1 VRSILFQ
8 AMRGLGLLKTLQEN
22 SMSNLVSE
30 TLDVAI
36 KTESPAKPKLGSKLL
51 KLNPETPE
59 LRERIR
65 AEAFD
70 YVRLIDRSRPLSKKE
85 LDVHGRAL
93 LEKMGL
99 DEGYLGFAMV
109 MLGNG
114 FWKEQFISIPFNKR
128 IFLLPH
134 CLKHVEACSA
144 HYDELGL
151 HCEDCG
157 ACAIGDFKIKA
168 EKLGYKIMVAE
179 GTPIVLKVIVSG
191 YIDGILGVACLNV
204 LEKAFEKVVQS
215 GVPAYAIPL
224 HSSNCKSTTVDND
237 WVLEVLE
244 TYHERPAVKTRT
256 YVPLLRAANDMF
268 GEDFPALL
276 PRLRSKQED
285 GRSVY
290 AADPVAGTEAIAY
303 DWLVKG
309 GKRFRPFI
317 TLAAYE
323 ALRGAPSTR
332 SDESGDGGM
341 IEAIPDSVRRV
352 AIAMEAFHKA
362 SLVHDDIEDDDAY
375 RYGHQTLHRRYGVS
389 TAINAGD
396 YLLGLGYRLIANAG
410 GDLPCEA
417 VAAILKR
424 LSEAHVKLAEG
435 QGAELLWRD
444 NKEKE
449 ISLQPIDALK
459 IYALKTA
466 PAFEA
471 ALYAGLRLAG
481 PAEKYEEMVTNF
493 SRNLGV
499 AFQIIN
505 DLKDWS
511 TDLQN
516 KRIIGQDAMAMRP
529 TLLLALAL
537 EAASPSNRE
546 ELISLLSNG
555 SRDERSA
562 SRVARI
568 YESCQVFEKARTL
581 IEKYRQRAEA
591 IADEVE
597 PEELRELLYFLVDT
611 ALAEESTEPEIAAN
625 LVVLN

>member
-1 VRSILFQ
+1 
-8 AMRGLGLLKTLQEN
+8 
-22 SMSNLVSE
+22 MSDLVSG
-30 TLDVAI
+30 TSDIALNLD
-36 KTESPAKPKLGSKLL
+36 SPVKPKLGSKLL
-51 KLNPETPE
+51 KLNPETPA

-65 AEAFD
+65 AEAFS
-70 YVRLIDRSRPLSKKE
+70 YVSSIDRSRPLSKKE
-85 LDVHGRAL
+85 LETHGRAL
-93 LEKMGL
+93 LQKLGL

-114 FWKEQFISIPFNKR
+114 FWKEQFISIPFDKR

-157 ACAIGDFKIKA
+157 ACAIGDFKVKA

-204 LEKAFEKVVQS
+204 LDKAFEKVVQS

-244 TYHERPAVKTRT
+244 TYQEKPAVKTRT

-268 GEDFPALL
+268 AEDFATLL
-276 PRLRSKQED
+276 PRARSKSINV
-285 GRSVY
+285 GSVHNG
-290 AADPVAGTEAIAY
+290 DPVAATEAIAY
-303 DWLVKG
+303 DWLARG

-317 TLAAYE
+317 TLAAYD
-323 ALRGAPSTR
+323 ALRGGT
-332 SDESGDGGM
+332 DDQT
-341 IEAIPDSVRRV
+341 PDSVRRV

-362 SLVHDDIEDDDAY
+362 SLVHDDVEDDDEY
-375 RYGHQTLHRRYGVS
+375 RYGQQTLHRRYGVS
-389 TAINAGD
+389 TAINVGD
-396 YLLGLGYRLIANAG
+396 YLLGLGYRLVANAG
-410 GDLPCEA
+410 DDLNSEV
-417 VAAILKR
+417 VASILRR

-449 ISLQPIDALK
+449 IALQPIDALK

-481 PAEKYEEMVTNF
+481 PIEKYEAMITNF

-505 DLKDWS
+505 DLKDWT

-516 KRIIGQDAMAMRP
+516 KRIIAQDALAMRP

-537 EAASPSNRE
+537 EAASASQGE
-546 ELISLLSNG
+546 ELINLIATEA
-555 SRDERSA
+555 RDEHSV

-568 YESCQVFEKARTL
+568 YESCQVFEKARAL
-581 IEKYRQRAEA
+581 VEKYRSRAEA

-597 PEELRELLYFLVDT
+597 PEGLRELLYFLIDT
-611 ALAEESTEPEIAAN
+611 ALADESSEPELAHHQN

>member
-1 VRSILFQ
+1 
-8 AMRGLGLLKTLQEN
+8 
-22 SMSNLVSE
+22 MSDLVSG
-30 TLDVAI
+30 TLDVAV
-36 KTESPAKPKLGSKLL
+36 KTESTVKPRLGSKLL

-65 AEAFD
+65 AEAFA
-70 YVRLIDRSRPLSKKE
+70 YVRAIDRSRPLSKRE
-85 LDVHGRAL
+85 LEAHGRTL
-93 LEKMGL
+93 LEKIGL

-114 FWKEQFISIPFNKR
+114 FWKEQFVSIPFDKR

-157 ACAIGDFKIKA
+157 ACAIGDFKVKA

-244 TYHERPAVKTRT
+244 TYQEKPAVQTRT
-256 YVPLLRAANDMF
+256 YVPLLRAANEMF
-268 GEDFPALL
+268 GRDLAELV
-276 PRLRSKQED
+276 PRVRSKERNGGTID
-285 GRSVY
+285 LG
-290 AADPVAGTEAIAY
+290 DPVAATEAIAY
-303 DWLVKG
+303 DWLAKG

-317 TLAAYE
+317 TLAAYQ
-323 ALRGAPSTR
+323 ALRGGVE
-332 SDESGDGGM
+332 DEVP
-341 IEAIPDSVRRV
+341 ASVRRV
-352 AIAMEAFHKA
+352 AIALEAFHKA
-362 SLVHDDIEDDDAY
+362 SLVHDDIEDNDEY
-375 RYGHQTLHRRYGVS
+375 RYGQRTLHRRYGVA
-389 TAINAGD
+389 TAINVGD
-396 YLLGLGYRLIANAG
+396 YLLGLGYRLVATAG
-410 GDLPCEA
+410 NDLPGDA

-424 LSEAHVKLAEG
+424 LAEAHVKLAEG

-444 NKEKE
+444 NRERE
-449 ISLQPIDALK
+449 IALQPLEALK

-471 ALYAGLRLAG
+471 ALHAGLRLAA
-481 PAEKYEEMVTNF
+481 PVEKYEEMITNF

-505 DLKDWS
+505 DLKDWT

-516 KRIIGQDAMAMRP
+516 KRIVAQDALAMRP

-537 EAASPSNRE
+537 EAASPSQRE
-546 ELISLLSNG
+546 ELVNLIVSE
-555 SRDERSA
+555 SRDEHSV

-568 YESCQVFEKARTL
+568 YESCRVFEKAGAL
-581 IEKYRQRAEA
+581 VEKYRSRAEA

-611 ALAEESTEPEIAAN
+611 ALADESTEPEIASGDRN
-625 LVVLN
+625 LVVIN

>member
-1 VRSILFQ
+1 
-8 AMRGLGLLKTLQEN
+8 
-22 SMSNLVSE
+22 
-30 TLDVAI
+30 
-36 KTESPAKPKLGSKLL
+36 
-51 KLNPETPE
+51 
-59 LRERIR
+59 
-65 AEAFD
+65 
-70 YVRLIDRSRPLSKKE
+70 
-85 LDVHGRAL
+85 
-93 LEKMGL
+93 
-99 DEGYLGFAMV
+99 
-109 MLGNG
+109 
-114 FWKEQFISIPFNKR
+114 
-128 IFLLPH
+128 
-134 CLKHVEACSA
+134 
-144 HYDELGL
+144 
-151 HCEDCG
+151 
-157 ACAIGDFKIKA
+157 
-168 EKLGYKIMVAE
+168 
-179 GTPIVLKVIVSG
+179 VLKVIVSG

-224 HSSNCKSTTVDND
+224 HSSNCKSTTVDNN

-244 TYHERPAVKTRT
+244 TYQEKPAVKTRT

-276 PRLRSKQED
+276 PRLRSKPQD
-285 GRSVY
+285 GGSVY

-323 ALRGAPSTR
+323 ALRGAPSAR
-332 SDESGDGGM
+332 SDESGDGRAS
-341 IEAIPDSVRRV
+341 EAVPDSVRRV
-352 AIAMEAFHKA
+352 AMAMEVFHKA
-362 SLVHDDIEDDDAY
+362 SLVHDDVEDDDEY

-396 YLLGLGYRLIANAG
+396 YLLGLGYRLIASAS

-444 NKEKE
+444 NKGEE
-449 ISLQPIDALK
+449 ISLQPIEALK

-481 PAEKYEEMVTNF
+481 PVEKYEEMVTNF

-516 KRIIGQDAMAMRP
+516 KRIVGQDVMAMRP

-537 EAASPSNRE
+537 EAASPSQRE
-546 ELISLLSNG
+546 ELISLISNG

-562 SRVARI
+562 SRVASI
-568 YESCQVFEKARTL
+568 YESCGVFERARTL

-611 ALAEESTEPEIAAN
+611 ALAEESTEPEIASN
-625 LVVLN
+625 LIVLN

>member
-1 VRSILFQ
+1 
-8 AMRGLGLLKTLQEN
+8 
-22 SMSNLVSE
+22 MSNLVS
-30 TLDVAI
+30 TMVDVDVAV
-36 KTESPAKPKLGSKLL
+36 KTDSSAKPKLGSKLL

-65 AEAFD
+65 AEAFQF
-70 YVRLIDRSRPLSKKE
+70 VRTIDRSRPLSKKE
-85 LDVHGRAL
+85 LEVHALAL

-99 DEGYLGFAMV
+99 DKGYLGFAMV

-114 FWKEQFISIPFNKR
+114 FWKEQFVSIPFEKR
-128 IFLLPH
+128 ILLLPH

-144 HYDELGL
+144 HYDEFGL

-157 ACAIGDFKIKA
+157 ACSIGDFKIKA

-191 YIDGILGVACLNV
+191 YIDGILGIACLNV

-224 HSSNCKSTTVDND
+224 HSSNCKSTTVDNE
-237 WVLEVLE
+237 WVMEVLE
-244 TYHERPAVKTRT
+244 TYQEQPAVKTRS

-268 GEDFPALL
+268 GDDFPALL
-276 PRLRSKQED
+276 PKLRGKPQNGASD
-285 GRSVY
+285 YSR
-290 AADPVAGTEAIAY
+290 DPVAGTEAIAY
-303 DWLVKG
+303 DWLAKG

-317 TLAAYE
+317 TLAAYDALQE
-323 ALRGAPSTR
+323 ALPTQLGEPVDDQTIAL
-332 SDESGDGGM
+332 
-341 IEAIPDSVRRV
+341 PDSVRRV
-352 AIAMEAFHKA
+352 AMAMEAFHKA
-362 SLVHDDIEDDDAY
+362 SLVHDDIEDNDEY
-375 RYGHQTLHRRYGVS
+375 RYGHLTLHRRHGVS
-389 TAINAGD
+389 TAINVGD
-396 YLLGLGYRLIANAG
+396 YLLGLGYRMIANEG
-410 GDLPCEA
+410 GNLPCEA

-424 LSEAHVKLAEG
+424 LSEAHVKLSEG

-444 NKEKE
+444 DARKEVA
-449 ISLQPIDALK
+449 LQPIEALK

-481 PAEKYEEMVTNF
+481 PMEKYEEMVPNF
-493 SRNLGV
+493 SRHLGV
-499 AFQIIN
+499 AFQIVN

-516 KRIIGQDAMAMRP
+516 KRIIGQDALAMRP

-537 EAASPSNRE
+537 ESASPAQRE
-546 ELISLLSNG
+546 ELISLISGAAKN
-555 SRDERSA
+555 ERSVQ
-562 SRVARI
+562 RVARI
-568 YESCQVFEKARTL
+568 YESCQVFEKAKKL
-581 IEKYRQRAEA
+581 VEKYRQRAEA

-597 PEELRELLYFLVDT
+597 PEKLRELLYFLIDT
-611 ALAEESTEPEIAAN
+611 ALADESAEPEIAVTQN
-625 LVVLN
+625 LVVINSLN

>member
-1 VRSILFQ
+1 
-8 AMRGLGLLKTLQEN
+8 
-22 SMSNLVSE
+22 MSDLVSG
-30 TLDVAI
+30 TLDIAP
-36 KTESPAKPKLGSKLL
+36 KTDSPVKPKLGSKLL

-59 LRERIR
+59 LREMIR
-65 AEAFD
+65 AGAFN
-70 YVRLIDRSRPLSKKE
+70 YVSSIDRSRPLSKKE
-85 LDVHGRAL
+85 LETHGRTL

-114 FWKEQFISIPFNKR
+114 FWKEQFISIPFDKR

-157 ACAIGDFKIKA
+157 ACAIGDFKVKA

-244 TYHERPAVKTRT
+244 TYQEKPAVKTRT

-276 PRLRSKQED
+276 PRTRSKSMN
-285 GRSVY
+285 GGSVY
-290 AADPVAGTEAIAY
+290 TGDPVAATEAIAY
-303 DWLVKG
+303 DWLAKG

-317 TLAAYE
+317 TLAAYD
-323 ALRGAPSTR
+323 ALRGGT
-332 SDESGDGGM
+332 DDQT
-341 IEAIPDSVRRV
+341 PDSVRRV

-362 SLVHDDIEDDDAY
+362 SLVHDDVEDDDEY

-389 TAINAGD
+389 TAINVGD
-396 YLLGLGYRLIANAG
+396 YLLGLGYRLVANAG
-410 GDLPCEA
+410 DDLPSEA
-417 VAAILKR
+417 VAAILRR

-444 NKEKE
+444 DKEKE
-449 ISLQPIDALK
+449 IALQPIDALK

-481 PAEKYEEMVTNF
+481 PIEKYEEMIANF

-505 DLKDWS
+505 DLKDWT

-516 KRIIGQDAMAMRP
+516 KRLIAQDALAMRP

-537 EAASPSNRE
+537 EAASLSQRE
-546 ELISLLSNG
+546 ELISLIATEA
-555 SRDERSA
+555 RDERSV
-562 SRVARI
+562 SRVVRI
-568 YESCQVFEKARTL
+568 YESCQVFEKARAL
-581 IEKYRQRAEA
+581 VEKYRSRAEA
-591 IADEVE
+591 IADEIE
-597 PEELRELLYFLVDT
+597 PEGLRELLYFLVDT
-611 ALAEESTEPEIAAN
+611 ALADESTEPELAYNQN